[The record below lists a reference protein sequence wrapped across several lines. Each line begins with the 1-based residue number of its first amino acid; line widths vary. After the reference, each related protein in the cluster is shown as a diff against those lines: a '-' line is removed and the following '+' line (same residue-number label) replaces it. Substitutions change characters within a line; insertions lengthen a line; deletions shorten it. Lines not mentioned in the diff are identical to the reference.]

1 MEGGGYAAE
10 IPWRLRHGEP
20 PRPARQPARDRRDA
34 AGTGPA
40 GGAGLGAGEGD
51 GGRLQAPAARAGGL
65 PGRAVMGV
73 TLDPGIRDAGA
84 LAGAGSPSRTPFRE
98 PEVDASWEAGL
109 RAGDPAALQR
119 LAEHWAPRLY
129 RYALRLGADPEAAQD
144 LVQDT
149 LVRALGSFR
158 AGRIPGRLGP
168 WLYTILTN
176 RLRDDARSAYR
187 QRVALAA
194 ALPEGPPPWHA
205 GSSPDGAAVDG
216 PGCDPA
222 EVVAWRAG
230 HAARAERLRAALGT
244 LPEPW
249 RQVVVLRI
257 LEERPV
263 AEVAA
268 ILGVAEGTVKSR
280 LHRALKS
287 LRQALEEL
295 DREPEPAGQ
304 GEVTRDGE
312 P

>member
-1 MEGGGYAAE
+1 MAGGGYAAD
-10 IPWRLRHGEP
+10 IPWRLRSLEP
-20 PRPARQPARDRRDA
+20 PRPARQPARDRGAA
-34 AGTGPA
+34 AGTGPID
-40 GGAGLGAGEGD
+40 GAGLGAGKGD
-51 GGRLQAPAARAGGL
+51 GGQVEAVAWADGRPGPALIEATAGPGVPGPGTL
-65 PGRAVMGV
+65 PGAAAPLRA
-73 TLDPGIRDAGA
+73 
-84 LAGAGSPSRTPFRE
+84 PSRG
-98 PEVDASWEAGL
+98 PEEDPSWEAGL

-129 RYALRLGADPEAAQD
+129 RYARRLGADPEAAQD

-176 RLRDDARSAYR
+176 RLRDEARSAYR

-194 ALPEGPPPWHA
+194 AMPEGPPPWHA

-216 PGCDPA
+216 SGCDPA
-222 EVVAWRAG
+222 EVVTWRAG
-230 HAARAERLRAALGT
+230 RAARVERLRAALGT

-287 LRQALEEL
+287 LRQALEGL
-295 DREPEPAGQ
+295 DRGLEPAGGQ
-304 GEVTRDGE
+304 GGGDGR
-312 P
+312 